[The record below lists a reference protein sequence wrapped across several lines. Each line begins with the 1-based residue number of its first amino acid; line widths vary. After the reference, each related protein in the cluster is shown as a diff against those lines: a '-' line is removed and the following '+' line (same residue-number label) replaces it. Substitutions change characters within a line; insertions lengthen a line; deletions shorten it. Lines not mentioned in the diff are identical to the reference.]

1 MKCKYCGGNLLLEG
15 KFCPHCGRPN
25 EEALQHAADMERYQ
39 DHFEETR
46 EAVYGVTKK
55 FSGITA
61 RAVIIAVLTV
71 AILIAYLL
79 DDRAWSIQRWLL
91 TMDANIH
98 AKAYSN
104 QLDRYLE
111 EEDYLGFRYF
121 CENHYID
128 GYDDKYQNYRPLI
141 QAAYAY
147 EAIYNSINN
156 LLTAEDD
163 RGLGSCISEIDYGY
177 ERFERNKLMDDYIMD
192 DSTEETVRE
201 LCSPVFNRME
211 LNLKIL
217 LRVYLGFTE
226 EEAESFGELNRAERL
241 FLLNRGCE
249 EKGYG
254 RRDE

>member
-25 EEALQHAADMERYQ
+25 EEALQHATDMERYQ

-46 EAVYGVTKK
+46 KAVYGVTRK

-61 RAVIIAVLTV
+61 RAVIIAALTV
-71 AILIAYLL
+71 AVLIVYLL
-79 DDRAWSIQRWLL
+79 DDRAWSIRRWFL
-91 TMDANIH
+91 TMDANTH
-98 AKAYSN
+98 VKTYSN

-128 GYDDKYQNYRPLI
+128 GYDDEYQNYRPLI
-141 QAAYAY
+141 QLGYAY
-147 EAIYNSINN
+147 EAVYDGVNN

-163 RGLGSCISEIDYGY
+163 RELESCISGIDYGY
-177 ERFERNKLMDDYIMD
+177 ERFERNKIMDDYV
-192 DSTEETVRE
+192 EETVRE
-201 LCSPVFNRME
+201 RCSPVIDRME

-226 EEAESFGELNRAERL
+226 EEAESFGELNQAERL

-254 RRDE
+254 RKDE